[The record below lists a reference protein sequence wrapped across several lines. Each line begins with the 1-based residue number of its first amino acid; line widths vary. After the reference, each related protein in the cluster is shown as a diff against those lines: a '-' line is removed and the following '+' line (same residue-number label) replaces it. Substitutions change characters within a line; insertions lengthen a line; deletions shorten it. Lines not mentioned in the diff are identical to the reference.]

1 MRVSITI
8 LQRSLHSKQMRRTQL
23 GEQHE
28 REGVFDFSLVV
39 LTLCVFRSGFADEAL
54 WRESSF
60 RCRRQYGWQPTGPLV
75 FLRPEPHIEHQQEA
89 DLSSILSI
97 RPWSMSRRTPDHQL
111 TWFMVLLLVAQTLS
125 AAGGVLFRLHRPMR
139 FRRGSLRR
147 MDVQEI
153 PCRPEFDP
161 VWGLPSGCD

>member
-39 LTLCVFRSGFADEAL
+39 LTLCVFRPAL
-54 WRESSF
+54 PMRRFGEKAVFGVVDNMAGSLLVHSF
-60 RCRRQYGWQPTGPLV
+60 SFDRNRTSNTNRKRTCRRFY
-75 FLRPEPHIEHQQEA
+75 RY
-89 DLSSILSI
+89 D
-97 RPWSMSRRTPDHQL
+97 PWSMSRRTPDHQL